1 MYPTF
6 QNFVLSTES
15 VGNGSKLATVEPEIE
30 AGGLRVANPL
40 SERTVTGKVTGLLE
54 FPEVS
59 RSSYK
64 LTSSSSSS
72 SSSSDSGVF
81 VADGSSAKIPNSFYR
96 D

>member
-15 VGNGSKLATVEPEIE
+15 FGNGSKLATVEQEIE
-30 AGGLRVANPL
+30 AGGLRGANPL
-40 SERTVTGKVTGLLE
+40 SERTVTGKATGLLE

>member
-30 AGGLRVANPL
+30 AGDPRVANPL
-40 SERTVTGKVTGLLE
+40 SERTVTGRAKGLLE

>member
-40 SERTVTGKVTGLLE
+40 SERTVTGKATGLLE

-64 LTSSSSSS
+64 LTSSSSS

>member
-15 VGNGSKLATVEPEIE
+15 VRNGSKLATVEPETE
-30 AGGLRVANPL
+30 AGDLRVANPL
-40 SERTVTGKVTGLLE
+40 SERTVTGRATGLLE